1 MRTIKVNQIKS
12 VLDEYSSRLSNGKVY
27 SVLFVSE
34 SDYYVKGVI
43 DEWLKEQEERGFTY
57 STRYPTYLN
66 DVDSQGFLSKTNY
79 YGYFEQA
86 NIVFDN
92 IENGYGNDDTWKNE
106 YVDAFLNL
114 KNKEGRY
121 PNNDI
126 QLIIIRTLNPA
137 WVGNKPIFGINDTSL
152 FDEIV
157 NVEVDKEV
165 FKEMYLGEI
174 ESNINKCKELI
185 KNGDPSMTIE
195 ELESWLNE
203 EKNRYD
209 LAKFV
214 LDHARFDFVPLKWL
228 EGVYDSVTGT
238 ATDGFSPVKFY
249 NIFNSIS
256 TADDFL
262 ERCDSYGLREKYK
275 RILLEIINEYKNR
288 KSKNVLNP

>member
-92 IENGYGNDDTWKNE
+92 IEIGYGNDDTWKNK

-121 PNNDI
+121 PNNDV

-214 LDHARFDFVPLKWL
+214 LDHARFDFVPLKRL

-249 NIFNSIS
+249 NIFNNIS

-262 ERCDSYGLREKYK
+262 KRCDSYGLREKYK

-288 KSKNVLNP
+288 

>member
-92 IENGYGNDDTWKNE
+92 IENGYGNDDTWKND

-121 PNNDI
+121 PNNDV

-238 ATDGFSPVKFY
+238 ATDGFSPAKFY

-262 ERCDSYGLREKYK
+262 EDCDSYGLREKYK

-288 KSKNVLNP
+288 

>member
-12 VLDEYSSRLSNGKVY
+12 VLDEYISRLSNGKVY

-92 IENGYGNDDTWKNE
+92 IENGYGNDDTWKND

-121 PNNDI
+121 PNNDV

-137 WVGNKPIFGINDTSL
+137 CVGNKPIFGINDTSL

-238 ATDGFSPVKFY
+238 ATDGFSPVNFY
-249 NIFNSIS
+249 NIFNNIS

-288 KSKNVLNP
+288 

>member
-34 SDYYVKGVI
+34 LDDYVKGVI

-57 STRYPTYLN
+57 SLRSPAHLYDEDP
-66 DVDSQGFLSKTNY
+66 QGFLKKTNY

-92 IENGYGNDDTWKNE
+92 IEIGCRNADTWKNE

-121 PNNDI
+121 PNNDV

-165 FKEMYLGEI
+165 FEEMYLGEI
-174 ESNINKCKELI
+174 ESRINKCKERI
-185 KNGDPSMTIE
+185 KNGDPSMTTE

-214 LDHARFDFVPLKWL
+214 LEHARFDFVPLKRL
-228 EGVYDSVTGT
+228 EGVSDSVTGT
-238 ATDGFSPVKFY
+238 ARDGFSPVDFC
-249 NIFNSIS
+249 NIFNYIS
-256 TADDFL
+256 TVDDFQ
-262 ERCDSYGLREKYK
+262 ECCDHCGLRDKYN
-275 RILLEIINEYKNR
+275 RILLEIISEYKNR
-288 KSKNVLNP
+288 

>member
-92 IENGYGNDDTWKNE
+92 IENGYGNADTWKND

-121 PNNDI
+121 PNNDV

-174 ESNINKCKELI
+174 ESNINKCKERI
-185 KNGDPSMTIE
+185 KKGDPSMTIE
-195 ELESWLNE
+195 ELESWLNV

-214 LDHARFDFVPLKWL
+214 LNHARFDFVPLKRL
-228 EGVYDSVTGT
+228 EGVYDSLGT
-238 ATDGFSPVKFY
+238 VTDGFSPDKFY
-249 NIFNSIS
+249 NIFNNIS

-262 ERCDSYGLREKYK
+262 KHCDSYGLREKYK
-275 RILLEIINEYKNR
+275 RILLEIISEYKNR
-288 KSKNVLNP
+288 

>member
-121 PNNDI
+121 PNNDV

-174 ESNINKCKELI
+174 ESNINKCKERI
-185 KNGDPSMTIE
+185 KNGDSSMTLE

-214 LDHARFDFVPLKWL
+214 LNHARFDFVPLKRL

-249 NIFNSIS
+249 NIFNNIS

-262 ERCDSYGLREKYK
+262 EDCDSYGLREKYK
-275 RILLEIINEYKNR
+275 RILLEIISEYKNR
-288 KSKNVLNP
+288 

>member
-43 DEWLKEQEERGFTY
+43 EEWLKEQEERGFTY

-92 IENGYGNDDTWKNE
+92 IENGYGNDDTWKND

-121 PNNDI
+121 PNNDV

-262 ERCDSYGLREKYK
+262 KRCDSYGLREKYK

-288 KSKNVLNP
+288 

>member
-57 STRYPTYLN
+57 STRYPTYLY

-92 IENGYGNDDTWKNE
+92 IEIGYGNDDTWKNK

-121 PNNDI
+121 PNNDV

-174 ESNINKCKELI
+174 ESNINKCKERI
-185 KNGDPSMTIE
+185 KKGDPSMTIE

-214 LDHARFDFVPLKWL
+214 LDHARFDFVPLKRL

-249 NIFNSIS
+249 NIFNNIS

-262 ERCDSYGLREKYK
+262 EDCDSYGLREKYK
-275 RILLEIINEYKNR
+275 RILLEIISEYKNR
-288 KSKNVLNP
+288 

>member
-34 SDYYVKGVI
+34 LDDYVKGVI
-43 DEWLKEQEERGFTY
+43 EEWLKEQKERGFTY
-57 STRYPTYLN
+57 SLRSP
-66 DVDSQGFLSKTNY
+66 Y
-79 YGYFEQA
+79 YGYFDQA

-92 IENGYGNDDTWKNE
+92 IESGYGKDDTYKNK

-114 KNKEGRY
+114 KNKDGKY
-121 PNNDI
+121 PNKDV

-137 WVGNKPIFGINDTSL
+137 WVSNKPIFGINDTSL

-165 FKEMYLGEI
+165 FEEMYLGEI
-174 ESNINKCKELI
+174 ESRINKCKERI

-209 LAKFV
+209 LVKFV
-214 LDHARFDFVPLKWL
+214 LNHARFDFVPLKRL
-228 EGVYDSVTGT
+228 EGVYDSLTGT
-238 ATDGFSPVKFY
+238 ATDGFSPVNFCMLFN
-249 NIFNSIS
+249 NISS
-256 TADDFL
+256 VDDF
-262 ERCDSYGLREKYK
+262 EKRCAYYHLHEKYK
-275 RILLEIINEYKNR
+275 RLLLEIINEYKNR
-288 KSKNVLNP
+288 

>member
-34 SDYYVKGVI
+34 LDDYVKRVI

-57 STRYPTYLN
+57 STRYPTYLY

-92 IENGYGNDDTWKNE
+92 IENGYGNDDTWKNK

-121 PNNDI
+121 PNNDV

-174 ESNINKCKELI
+174 ESNINKCKERI
-185 KNGDPSMTIE
+185 KKGDPSMTIE

-214 LDHARFDFVPLKWL
+214 LDHARFDFVPLKRL

-249 NIFNSIS
+249 NIFNNIF

-275 RILLEIINEYKNR
+275 RILLEIISEYKNR
-288 KSKNVLNP
+288 

>member
-92 IENGYGNDDTWKNE
+92 IENGYGNDDTWKND

-121 PNNDI
+121 PNNDV

-195 ELESWLNE
+195 ELESWINE

-262 ERCDSYGLREKYK
+262 KRCDSYGLREKYK

-288 KSKNVLNP
+288 

>member
-92 IENGYGNDDTWKNE
+92 IENGYGNADTWKNE

-121 PNNDI
+121 PNNDV

-195 ELESWLNE
+195 ELESWINE

-249 NIFNSIS
+249 NIFNNIS

-275 RILLEIINEYKNR
+275 RILLEIISEYKNR
-288 KSKNVLNP
+288 

>member
-92 IENGYGNDDTWKNE
+92 IEIGYGNDDTWKNK

-121 PNNDI
+121 PNNDV

-174 ESNINKCKELI
+174 ESNINKCKERI
-185 KNGDPSMTIE
+185 KNGDSSMTLE

-249 NIFNSIS
+249 NIFNNIS

-262 ERCDSYGLREKYK
+262 EDCDSYGLREKYK
-275 RILLEIINEYKNR
+275 RILLEIISEYKNR
-288 KSKNVLNP
+288 

>member
-92 IENGYGNDDTWKNE
+92 IENGYGNDDTWKNK

-121 PNNDI
+121 PNNDV

-214 LDHARFDFVPLKWL
+214 LDHARFDFVPLKRL

-262 ERCDSYGLREKYK
+262 EDCDSYGLREKYK
-275 RILLEIINEYKNR
+275 RILLEIISEYKNR
-288 KSKNVLNP
+288 

>member
-34 SDYYVKGVI
+34 LDYYVKGVI

-57 STRYPTYLN
+57 STRYPTYLY

-92 IENGYGNDDTWKNE
+92 IENGYGNDDTWKND

-121 PNNDI
+121 PNNDV

-174 ESNINKCKELI
+174 ESNINKCKERI
-185 KNGDPSMTIE
+185 KKGDPSMTIE

-288 KSKNVLNP
+288 

>member
-34 SDYYVKGVI
+34 LDYYVKDVI
-43 DEWLKEQEERGFTY
+43 EEWLKEQEERGFTY
-57 STRYPTYLN
+57 SLRSPAHLYDEDP
-66 DVDSQGFLSKTNY
+66 QGFLKKTNY

-114 KNKEGRY
+114 KNKERRY
-121 PNNDI
+121 PNNDV

-137 WVGNKPIFGINDTSL
+137 WVGNKPIFGINNTSL

-174 ESNINKCKELI
+174 ESNINKCKERI
-185 KNGDPSMTIE
+185 KKGDPSMTIE

-288 KSKNVLNP
+288 

>member
-12 VLDEYSSRLSNGKVY
+12 VLGEYSSRLSNGKVY

-92 IENGYGNDDTWKNE
+92 IENGYGNADTWKNE

-121 PNNDI
+121 PNNDV

-288 KSKNVLNP
+288 

>member
-92 IENGYGNDDTWKNE
+92 IENGYGNADTWKNE

-121 PNNDI
+121 PNNDV

-262 ERCDSYGLREKYK
+262 KRCDSYGLREKYK

-288 KSKNVLNP
+288 

>member
-92 IENGYGNDDTWKNE
+92 IENGYGNDDTWKNK

-121 PNNDI
+121 PNNDV

-174 ESNINKCKELI
+174 ESNINKCKERI
-185 KNGDPSMTIE
+185 KNGDSSMTLE

-238 ATDGFSPVKFY
+238 ATGGFSPAKFY
-249 NIFNSIS
+249 NIVNNIS

-288 KSKNVLNP
+288 

>member
-92 IENGYGNDDTWKNE
+92 IENGYGNDDTWKND

-121 PNNDI
+121 PNNDV

-275 RILLEIINEYKNR
+275 RILLEIISEYKNR
-288 KSKNVLNP
+288 

>member
-12 VLDEYSSRLSNGKVY
+12 VLDEYISRLSNGKVY

-92 IENGYGNDDTWKNE
+92 IENDYGNDDTWKNE
-106 YVDAFLNL
+106 YVNAFLNL

-121 PNNDI
+121 PNNDV

-174 ESNINKCKELI
+174 ESNINKCKERI
-185 KNGDPSMTIE
+185 KKGDPSMTIE

-238 ATDGFSPVKFY
+238 ATDGFSPVNFY
-249 NIFNSIS
+249 NIFNNIS

-288 KSKNVLNP
+288 

>member
-1 MRTIKVNQIKS
+1 MRNIKVNQIKS

-34 SDYYVKGVI
+34 DDNYVKCMI
-43 DEWLKEQEERGFTY
+43 EEWLEEQKERGFTY
-57 STRYPTYLN
+57 SLRSPEYFYDEDP
-66 DVDSQGFLSKTNY
+66 QGFLRKTNY
-79 YGYFEQA
+79 YGYFDQA

-92 IENGYGNDDTWKNE
+92 IESGYGKDDTYKNE

-114 KNKEGRY
+114 KNKEGKY
-121 PNNDI
+121 PNKDV

-137 WVGNKPIFGINDTSL
+137 WVGNEPLFSINDTTL

-165 FKEMYLGEI
+165 FEEMYLGKI
-174 ESNINKCKELI
+174 ESRINKCKERI
-185 KNGDPSMTIE
+185 KNGDPSVTIE
-195 ELESWLNE
+195 KLESWLNE

-214 LDHARFDFVPLKWL
+214 LDHARFDFVPLKRL

-238 ATDGFSPVKFY
+238 ATDGFSPVTFC
-249 NIFNSIS
+249 NIFGHIS
-256 TADDFL
+256 TADDFQ
-262 ERCDSYGLREKYK
+262 ESCDGYGLREKYK

-288 KSKNVLNP
+288 

>member
-34 SDYYVKGVI
+34 FDDYVKDVI
-43 DEWLKEQEERGFTY
+43 EEWLKEQEERGFTY

-92 IENGYGNDDTWKNE
+92 IENGYGNDDTWKND

-121 PNNDI
+121 PNNDV

-228 EGVYDSVTGT
+228 DGVYDSVTGT

-275 RILLEIINEYKNR
+275 RILLEIISEYKNR
-288 KSKNVLNP
+288 

>member
-92 IENGYGNDDTWKNE
+92 IEIGYGNDDTWKND

-121 PNNDI
+121 PNNDV

-238 ATDGFSPVKFY
+238 ATDGFSPTKFY
-249 NIFNSIS
+249 NIFNNIS

-262 ERCDSYGLREKYK
+262 KRCDSYGLREKYK

-288 KSKNVLNP
+288 

>member
-34 SDYYVKGVI
+34 LDDYVKGVI

-57 STRYPTYLN
+57 STRYPTYLY

-92 IENGYGNDDTWKNE
+92 IENGYGNDDTWKNK

-121 PNNDI
+121 PNNDV

-174 ESNINKCKELI
+174 ESNINKCKERI
-185 KNGDPSMTIE
+185 KKGDPSMTIE

-214 LDHARFDFVPLKWL
+214 LDHARFDFVPLKRL
-228 EGVYDSVTGT
+228 EGVYDSLGT
-238 ATDGFSPVKFY
+238 VTDGFSPVKFY
-249 NIFNSIS
+249 RIFNNIS

-262 ERCDSYGLREKYK
+262 KRCDSFGLREKYK

-288 KSKNVLNP
+288 

>member
-34 SDYYVKGVI
+34 LDYYVKDVI

-92 IENGYGNDDTWKNE
+92 IENGYGNDDTWKND

-121 PNNDI
+121 PNNDV

-262 ERCDSYGLREKYK
+262 KRCDSYGLREKYK

-288 KSKNVLNP
+288 

>member
-92 IENGYGNDDTWKNE
+92 IEIGYGNDDTWKNK

-121 PNNDI
+121 PNNDV

-174 ESNINKCKELI
+174 ESNINKCKERI
-185 KNGDPSMTIE
+185 KKGDPSMTIE

-214 LDHARFDFVPLKWL
+214 LDHARFDFVPLKRL

-249 NIFNSIS
+249 NIFNNIS

-262 ERCDSYGLREKYK
+262 EDCDSYGLREKYK
-275 RILLEIINEYKNR
+275 RILLEIISEYKNR
-288 KSKNVLNP
+288 

>member
-92 IENGYGNDDTWKNE
+92 IEIGYGNDDTWKNK

-121 PNNDI
+121 PNNDV

-165 FKEMYLGEI
+165 FEEMYLGKI
-174 ESNINKCKELI
+174 DSQINKCKELI
-185 KNGDPSMTIE
+185 KNGDSSMTIE

-214 LDHARFDFVPLKWL
+214 LEHARFDFVPLKWL

-262 ERCDSYGLREKYK
+262 KRCDSYGLREKYK

-288 KSKNVLNP
+288 

>member
-92 IENGYGNDDTWKNE
+92 IENGYGNDDTWKND

-121 PNNDI
+121 PNNDV

-214 LDHARFDFVPLKWL
+214 LDHARFDFVPLKRL

-262 ERCDSYGLREKYK
+262 KRCDSYGLREKYK
-275 RILLEIINEYKNR
+275 RILLEIISEYKNR
-288 KSKNVLNP
+288 

>member
-1 MRTIKVNQIKS
+1 M
-12 VLDEYSSRLSNGKVY
+12 
-27 SVLFVSE
+27 
-34 SDYYVKGVI
+34 I

-92 IENGYGNDDTWKNE
+92 IENGYGNDDTWKND

-121 PNNDI
+121 PNNDV

-174 ESNINKCKELI
+174 ESNINKCKERI
-185 KNGDPSMTIE
+185 KKGDPSMTIE

-262 ERCDSYGLREKYK
+262 EDCDSYGLREKYK

-288 KSKNVLNP
+288 

>member
-92 IENGYGNDDTWKNE
+92 IENGYGNADTWKNE

-121 PNNDI
+121 PNNDV

-174 ESNINKCKELI
+174 ESNINKCKERI
-185 KNGDPSMTIE
+185 KKGDPSMTIE
-195 ELESWLNE
+195 ELESWLNK

-249 NIFNSIS
+249 NIFNNIS

-262 ERCDSYGLREKYK
+262 EDCDSYGLREKYK
-275 RILLEIINEYKNR
+275 RILLEIISEYKNR
-288 KSKNVLNP
+288 

>member
-92 IENGYGNDDTWKNE
+92 IENGYGNDDTWKND

-121 PNNDI
+121 PNNDV

-262 ERCDSYGLREKYK
+262 ERCASYGLREKYK

-288 KSKNVLNP
+288 

>member
-34 SDYYVKGVI
+34 FDDYVKDVI
-43 DEWLKEQEERGFTY
+43 EEWLKEQEERGFTY
-57 STRYPTYLN
+57 SLRSPAHLY
-66 DVDSQGFLSKTNY
+66 DEDHQGFLRKTNY

-92 IENGYGNDDTWKNE
+92 IENGYGNDDTWKND

-121 PNNDI
+121 PNNDV

-165 FKEMYLGEI
+165 FEEMYLGEI
-174 ESNINKCKELI
+174 ESRINEYKERI
-185 KNGDPSMTIE
+185 KNDDPSMTIE

-249 NIFNSIS
+249 NIFNNIS

-275 RILLEIINEYKNR
+275 RILLEIISEYKNR
-288 KSKNVLNP
+288 

>member
-92 IENGYGNDDTWKNE
+92 IENGYGNADTWKND

-121 PNNDI
+121 PNNDV

-174 ESNINKCKELI
+174 ESNINKCKERI
-185 KNGDPSMTIE
+185 KKGDPSMTIE

-214 LDHARFDFVPLKWL
+214 LDHARFDFVPLKRL

-262 ERCDSYGLREKYK
+262 KRCDSYGLREKYK
-275 RILLEIINEYKNR
+275 RILLEIISEYKNR
-288 KSKNVLNP
+288 

>member
-92 IENGYGNDDTWKNE
+92 IEDGYGNADTWKNE

-121 PNNDI
+121 PNNDV

-262 ERCDSYGLREKYK
+262 KRCDSYGLREKYK

-288 KSKNVLNP
+288 

>member
-92 IENGYGNDDTWKNE
+92 IENGYGNDDTWKND

-121 PNNDI
+121 PNNDV

-249 NIFNSIS
+249 NIFNNIS

-288 KSKNVLNP
+288 